1 MIRLLLAFVLLGA
14 MSAPLNAKLYDTYPP
29 AVSASLKDH
38 KTLIVAI
45 GASWCSPC
53 RKMHKE
59 IKANA
64 AAYSNVHLA
73 FVDYD
78 SKWGKKL
85 YNGSSVPALI
95 KYKWDGSKWV
105 RTVRVGY
112 ISQSNLKRWI
122 NE

>member
-1 MIRLLLAFVLLGA
+1 MIRLILVLVLLGA
-14 MSAPLNAKLYDTYPP
+14 MSAPLNGEIHDSYPP
-29 AVSASLKDH
+29 AVEASLKDH

-59 IKANA
+59 IEANA

-78 SKWGKKL
+78 SKWGRKL
-85 YNGSSVPALI
+85 YNGNTVPALI
-95 KYKWDGSKWV
+95 KYKWDGDKWV
-105 RTVRVGY
+105 RTVHVGY
-112 ISQSNLKRWI
+112 LSQKNLKRWI